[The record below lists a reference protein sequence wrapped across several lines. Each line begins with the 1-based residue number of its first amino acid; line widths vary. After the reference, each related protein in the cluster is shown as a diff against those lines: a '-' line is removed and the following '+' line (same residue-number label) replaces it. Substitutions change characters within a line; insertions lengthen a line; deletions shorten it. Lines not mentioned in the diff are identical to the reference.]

1 MCSLICGDK
10 LFHYLNINNSMVK
23 ISFFK
28 LIGGERV
35 QLVTLAPWVDG

>member
-1 MCSLICGDK
+1 MCLLICGDK

-23 ISFFK
+23 NLFFK

-35 QLVTLAPWVDG
+35 QIVTLAPWVDG